1 MSDKDK
7 PELKALEP
15 ILDETVITDSP
26 IANPNDQ
33 SAWNKTQEAHQL
45 QEGDSATHIG
55 LPPGELQM
63 LQAQGKAEKFELY
76 DSTKESKSQGPLENI
91 KIEGTVSDQFLKELR
106 AGIKAIPE
114 NERRF
119 LEKAGVTIIAKD
131 LVNGH
136 AGSPAI
142 YQPDGKN
149 VVVGMAG
156 FLEGSDSPTE
166 TMQTSFKISTKNP
179 DIAGSLKHEVGHAIY
194 DALNL
199 EQMQELKAV
208 IAEERAK
215 VRNDDKEAL
224 SHLMKDDD
232 EIFAE
237 SYAFIR
243 GRESSR
249 VNALIM
255 NFPKTIALIDDI
267 LRKNKNLNPQQ
278 LI

>member
-1 MSDKDK
+1 MSDKNK
-7 PELKALEP
+7 PEELKALEP

-26 IANPNDQ
+26 IANPADQ
-33 SAWNKTQEAHQL
+33 GAWNKTQEAHQL
-45 QEGDSATHIG
+45 KEGDSATHIG
-55 LPPGELQM
+55 LPPGELQK
-63 LQAQGKAEKFELY
+63 LQAQGKAEKFEIF
-76 DSTKESKSQGPLENI
+76 DPAKEAKLGPLENI

-106 AGIKAIPE
+106 AGIKQIPE

-119 LEKAGVTIIAKD
+119 LEKAGVKIVGKD
-131 LVNGH
+131 IVNGH

-142 YQPDGKN
+142 YDPESKN
-149 VVVGMAG
+149 VVVGVAG
-156 FLEGSDSPTE
+156 FLEGSDTTAESS
-166 TMQTSFKISTKNP
+166 QLSYRLSARNP
-179 DIAGSLKHEVGHAIY
+179 DIAGSLKHEVGHAIF
-194 DALNL
+194 DMLKL
-199 EQMQELKAV
+199 EQMQELKTV

-215 VRNDDKEAL
+215 VRNDDKNAL
-224 SHLMKDDD
+224 SHLLEDDD

-267 LRKNKNLNPQQ
+267 LRTNKDLNSQ
-278 LI
+278 